1 MKKRILFALSIFMTM
16 NASASNEAAQSAD
29 TLFTNGKILTVD
41 EDFSIVQSLAI
52 RDGRIV
58 AVGSNEA
65 TEPLMGAQTKL
76 IDLKGKTVIPGLID
90 NHLHFIRGVWNFQT
104 EARLDGI
111 DSRAE
116 AMKKIRDKAT
126 QLDAGK
132 WITVMGGWSYNQ
144 FLDDNSGFSLQELDD
159 IAPDNPLFLM
169 VGYSEGF
176 ANSKALELAKM
187 DNGGQAQVKGRDTV
201 SEFINLVSWR
211 NKSSDESA
219 IRTYMKELNRV
230 GLTTVY
236 DVGRPSEGELAPLEA
251 FAKSADMPLRVFH
264 TLRYNARDAESTASA
279 LEMIESDSVLPRSND
294 EQFGLLG
301 LGEHI
306 YSPVTDNPRN
316 RKRWQEEVWGPFSQ
330 ISFAAARNGWP
341 VHEHVMSQV
350 MAVQFLDLVEDIA
363 AEVPEV
369 KDLRWTF
376 AHVNGMKDEDIARAA
391 DLGIA
396 FAVHNQA
403 RMSVSVLNAPRIGS
417 IAKSGA
423 LWGLGSDAGIV
434 APYQPFITL
443 EWVVT
448 GDNVAAKSGWSE
460 DQRVSREQALIAHT
474 RNNAELLFMEQHIG
488 SLEVGK
494 LADLVVL
501 DKDYLTVEEDEIADL
516 MPLLTMTGGEVVY
529 SQGQL
534 D

>member
-1 MKKRILFALSIFMTM
+1 MKKLALFTLLTLMTM
-16 NASASNEAAQSAD
+16 SVSANSESAKIAD
-29 TLFTNGKILTVD
+29 TLFINGKILTVD
-41 EDFSIVQSLAI
+41 EDFSIAQSLAI

-58 AVGSNEA
+58 AVGSNA
-65 TEPLMGAQTKL
+65 MTEPLIGDQTKL

-90 NHLHFIRGVWNFQT
+90 NHLHFIRGVWNFKS
-104 EARLDGI
+104 EVRLDGI
-111 DSRAE
+111 ESRTE
-116 AMKKIRDKAT
+116 AMKKIRDRAK
-126 QLDAGK
+126 QLESGK
-132 WITVMGGWSYNQ
+132 WITVMGGWSYEQ
-144 FLDDNSGFSLQELDD
+144 FLDDNAGFSLQELDE

-169 VGYSEGF
+169 RGYSEGF
-176 ANSKALELAKM
+176 ANSKAFELAEVE
-187 DNGGQAQVKGRDTV
+187 NGGQAQVKGRDTV
-201 SEFINLVSWR
+201 GEFINLVSWR
-211 NKSSDESA
+211 NKRSDENA

-236 DVGRPSEGELAPLEA
+236 DVGRPSEGDLGALED
-251 FAKSADMPLRVFH
+251 FAESGDMPLRVFH
-264 TLRYNARDAESTASA
+264 TLRYNARDAKSTESA
-279 LEMIESDSVLPRSND
+279 LKMIESDSILPRSND

-316 RKRWQEEVWGPFSQ
+316 KSQWKEEVWGPFTQ

-350 MAVQFLDLVEDIA
+350 MAEQYLDLVEDIA
-363 AEVPEV
+363 VEVPTV

-391 DLGIA
+391 ELGIA

-403 RMSVSVLNAPRIGS
+403 RMSVQIFDSPRIGS
-417 IAKSGA
+417 IANSGA

-443 EWVVT
+443 EWVVAGT
-448 GDNVAAKSGWSE
+448 NVAAKATWGE

-501 DKDYLTVEEDEIADL
+501 DKDYLTVEENEISEL
-516 MPLLTMTGGEVVY
+516 MPLLTMTGGKVVY
-529 SQGQL
+529 SQASM

>member
-1 MKKRILFALSIFMTM
+1 MKKTNVVTLLLLMLVSV
-16 NASASNEAAQSAD
+16 SAHSEVAQSAD
-29 TLFTNGKILTVD
+29 TLLINGKILTVD
-41 EDFSIVQSLAI
+41 DDFSIVQSLAI

-58 AVGSNEA
+58 AVGSNAETNA
-65 TEPLMGAQTKL
+65 LIGTQTKL
-76 IDLKGKTVIPGLID
+76 IDLNGKTVIPGLID
-90 NHLHFIRGVWNFQT
+90 NHLHFIRGVWNFQM
-104 EARLDGI
+104 EVRLDGI
-111 DSRAE
+111 ESRTE
-116 AMKKIRDKAT
+116 AMNKIRDKAK
-126 QLDAGK
+126 QLEPGK

-144 FLDDNSGFSLQELDD
+144 FLDNSDRFSLQELDD

-169 VGYSEGF
+169 IGYSEGF
-176 ANSKALELAKM
+176 ANSKALELA
-187 DNGGQAQVKGRDTV
+187 NVESSGQARVQGRDNV
-201 SEFINLVSWR
+201 GEFINLVSWR

-219 IRTYMKELNRV
+219 IRTYMEELNRV

-251 FAKSADMPLRVFH
+251 FAKSGDMPLRVFH

-279 LEMIESDSVLPRSND
+279 LKMFESESTVPRSND

-316 RKRWQEEVWGPFSQ
+316 SSYWKEEVWAPFSQ

-341 VHEHVMSQV
+341 VHEHVMSRV
-350 MAVQFLDLVEDIA
+350 MAVQFLDLVEDIS
-363 AEVPEV
+363 AEVPNV

-376 AHVNGMKDEDIARAA
+376 AHANGMRDEDIKRAA

-396 FAVHNQA
+396 FAIHNQA
-403 RMSVSVLNAPRIGS
+403 RMSVFAVDAPRIGS

-423 LWGLGSDAGIV
+423 LWGLGSDGGIV

-443 EWVVT
+443 EWVVAGT
-448 GDNVAAKSGWSE
+448 NVADKEGWSE

-501 DKDYLTVEEDEIADL
+501 DKDYLTVEENKISEL
-516 MPLLTMTGGEVVY
+516 TPLLTMTGGNVVY
-529 SQGQL
+529 TQGEM